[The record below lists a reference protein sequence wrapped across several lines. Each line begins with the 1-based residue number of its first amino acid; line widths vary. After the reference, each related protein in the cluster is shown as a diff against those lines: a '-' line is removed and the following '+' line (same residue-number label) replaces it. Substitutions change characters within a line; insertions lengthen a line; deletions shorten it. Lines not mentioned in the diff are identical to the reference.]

1 KYLDLNINNETIL
14 MSGFDYQYRGN
25 SKYLFNYLQ
34 QNFSPNQLKI
44 VSFDKNTNDEYRIA
58 PRSDEFYKYLYTS
71 KVIIGESWIP
81 LAFKKREAQV
91 WIQLWHGT
99 PF

>member
-1 KYLDLNINNETIL
+1 ML
-14 MSGFDYQYRGN
+14 GFDYQYRGN

-44 VSFDKNTNDEYRIA
+44 VSFDKNINEEYRIA

-81 LAFKKREAQV
+81 LAFKSERHRFGFTMA
-91 WIQLWHGT
+91 WHS
-99 PF
+99 F